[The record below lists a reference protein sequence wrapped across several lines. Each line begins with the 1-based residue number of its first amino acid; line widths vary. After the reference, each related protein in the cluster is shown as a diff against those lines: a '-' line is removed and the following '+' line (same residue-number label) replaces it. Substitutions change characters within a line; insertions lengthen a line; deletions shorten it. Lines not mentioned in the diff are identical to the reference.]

1 MESWI
6 DWKAKKRGDVKRWY
20 GNALTRYWPIHGET
34 RLPLWNAQRLCPQGT
49 CPLLVLPKNF
59 HKILHILHH
68 LLSLDTS
75 LILDFHIPLVMLH
88 RNIALIPV
96 FANIRNKIK
105 RSREFQTY
113 HVLVSQLKWS
123 SRGIWVDRA
132 GQHGR
137 LPFCSRAHI
146 CFRQKINLPPSLRIT
161 PRSHDRW
168 RDWSLAGGADCRH
181 PCDPWPA
188 IKQFDIVSEARSL
201 ATNYLKDAY
210 KMWIA
215 VSFVAELE
223 PLVVIPCPA
232 INHLNG
238 QANTQHLPILSLYS
252 CLYFSLPPRFF

>member
-1 MESWI
+1 
-6 DWKAKKRGDVKRWY
+6 
-20 GNALTRYWPIHGET
+20 
-34 RLPLWNAQRLCPQGT
+34 
-49 CPLLVLPKNF
+49 
-59 HKILHILHH
+59 
-68 LLSLDTS
+68 
-75 LILDFHIPLVMLH
+75 MLH
-88 RNIALIPV
+88 WNIALIPM

-113 HVLVSQLKWS
+113 HVLVSQLKQS

-168 RDWSLAGGADCRH
+168 RDWSLAGGADWRH

-252 CLYFSLPPRFF
+252 CLYLSWPHIFYNIHIILSFAQTQRPFPFT